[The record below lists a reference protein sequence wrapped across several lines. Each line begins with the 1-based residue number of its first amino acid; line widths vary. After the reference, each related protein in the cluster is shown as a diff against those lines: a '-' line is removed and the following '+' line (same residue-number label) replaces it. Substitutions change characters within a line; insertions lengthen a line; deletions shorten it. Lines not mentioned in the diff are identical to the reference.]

1 MNDQMKK
8 WVLQSISDEAFFGMT
23 EEEFNERS
31 NRLAFKELNGIV
43 DAEVTASK
51 LRFYKNQVASRGQ
64 EEADKCIAEMILLEF
79 W

>member
-8 WVLQSISDEAFFGMT
+8 WVLQSTSDEVFFGMT

-31 NRLAFKELNGIV
+31 NRLAFKELNGIA

-51 LRFYKNQVASRGQ
+51 LRFYKNQVALRGQ
-64 EEADKCIAEMILLEF
+64 VEADKSMAEMILLGI